1 MFFIMTSGQKDKKLE
16 FDQVVVCP
24 NCGKYGHLNVYMV
37 YSYFSLF
44 FIPLFKW
51 NKRYFAKMGCCN
63 AVCELAQELG
73 KQIEK
78 EIVTSVDENILHFQ
92 KYNRILECRYCGYKT
107 EEDFDYCPKCG
118 KKL

>member
-1 MFFIMTSGQKDKKLE
+1 MFFIMTGGQKDKKLE

-51 NKRYFAKMGCCN
+51 NKRYFAKVNCCN
-63 AVCELAQELG
+63 AVCELPQEEG
-73 KQIEK
+73 RQIEK
-78 EIVTSVDENILHFQ
+78 GIMTSIDENILHFQ
-92 KYNRILECRYCGYKT
+92 TYNHILECRYCGYKT
-107 EEDFDYCPKCG
+107 KEDFDYCPKCG
-118 KKL
+118 NKL